1 MLVEQKLITEEKFS
15 VAPMMEWTDRHCRY
29 FHRLLSNSAV
39 LYTEMISADAIIF
52 GPRHKL
58 LVFNNEELP
67 CVLQL
72 GGNDP
77 KKLSLAAKF
86 GQSYGYSKI
95 NLNIGCPSNRVQNGS
110 FGACL
115 MKTPKIVSECVRA
128 MQDVSQ
134 VPITIKCRIGVD
146 DMDEVKGLDNFI
158 DQVSAEGVKLFVIH
172 ARKAMLNGLNPKQNR
187 EIPPLDYDIVRMVK
201 RKWPE
206 LNIILNGGILSP
218 SEGKKEISKSKGIE
232 LDGVMLGRAVQENPY
247 SIIDVD
253 KIFFNDD
260 KKLPSRIEIVEE
272 MISYLEICVK
282 NNVPINIVTQNMFG
296 LFHGCRGAKLW
307 RSYLSHE
314 APRRRD
320 DPKVLKE
327 ALNQII
333 SFQNQAA

>member
-1 MLVEQKLITEEKFS
+1 MSHKFCI
-15 VAPMMEWTDRHCRY
+15 APMIDVTNRHCR
-29 FHRLLSNSAV
+29 FFFRKFSKHAR
-39 LYTEMISADAIIF
+39 LYTEMVVADSIIYGDKDF
-52 GPRHKL
+52 L
-58 LVFNNEELP
+58 LGFDEVEHP
-67 CVLQL
+67 VALQIA
-72 GGNDP
+72 GSDP
-77 KKLSLAAKF
+77 LTLSNAALI
-86 GQSYGYSKI
+86 GEQYGYDEI
-95 NLNIGCPSNRVQNGS
+95 NLNIGCPSKRVQAGN

-115 MKTPKIVSECVRA
+115 MAHPQLVTECVERIKEK
-128 MQDVSQ
+128 VKIP
-134 VPITIKCRIGVD
+134 VTIKCRIGID
-146 DMDEVKGLDNFI
+146 DYNPDEMLTEFVETTKNAG
-158 DQVSAEGVKLFVIH
+158 VSTYIIH
-172 ARKAMLNGLNPKQNR
+172 ARKAMLDGLDPKQNR
-187 EIPPLDYDIVRMVK
+187 EIPPLDYDIVRMIK

-218 SEGKKEISKSKGIE
+218 YEGKKEISKSKGIE
-232 LDGVMLGRAVQENPY
+232 LDGIMLGRAVQENPY

-260 KKLPSRIEIVEE
+260 KKPPSRIEIVEE

-282 NNVPINIVTQNMFG
+282 NNIPINIVTQNMFG

>member
-1 MLVEQKLITEEKFS
+1 
-15 VAPMMEWTDRHCRY
+15 
-29 FHRLLSNSAV
+29 
-39 LYTEMISADAIIF
+39 MI
-52 GPRHKL
+52 
-58 LVFNNEELP
+58 
-67 CVLQL
+67 
-72 GGNDP
+72 
-77 KKLSLAAKF
+77 
-86 GQSYGYSKI
+86 
-95 NLNIGCPSNRVQNGS
+95 
-110 FGACL
+110 
-115 MKTPKIVSECVRA
+115 
-128 MQDVSQ
+128 
-134 VPITIKCRIGVD
+134 
-146 DMDEVKGLDNFI
+146 
-158 DQVSAEGVKLFVIH
+158 
-172 ARKAMLNGLNPKQNR
+172 
-187 EIPPLDYDIVRMVK
+187 K

-206 LNIILNGGILSP
+206 LNIILNGGILNP
-218 SEGKKEISKSKGIE
+218 YEGKKEISKSKGIE

-260 KKLPSRIEIVEE
+260 KKLPSRIDIVEE

-327 ALNQII
+327 ALNHII